1 MSRLPNYSIVTR
13 NGRIVWK
20 HWPNGLLY
28 ALMLRIKLYQNP
40 FFSTVHQ
47 NINKQKIKAVT
58 TVFELPCYFPMWLKS
73 RFFLSSIEIQICE
86 DQTLSKRL
94 PLIQEANY
102 IKFRIEVQTSR
113 SYFFTS
119 LLGASYTMRDFKYYR
134 AD

>member
-86 DQTLSKRL
+86 DQTLSKKAATHPRSKL
-94 PLIQEANY
+94 YQIQNRGSNQQIILFYQFA
-102 IKFRIEVQTSR
+102 R
-113 SYFFTS
+113 SFLYNDRFQVLQS
-119 LLGASYTMRDFKYYR
+119 
-134 AD
+134 